1 MERKKRRTAGL
12 LMLVL
17 LVLGVLP
24 ARPVRAAEEA
34 ARHDQRFVD
43 VQPGDIDIWDNGK
56 GISVAGGGE
65 TYTIDYW
72 GNEYV
77 VLVAKYLDTD
87 GKYTVQ
93 ADIYFYGGIKRAWYS
108 NTADLT
114 TDDGSVYFYVQLQ
127 SAAGMFSSDQGR
139 SYCIKLRDGLF
150 LTSNGEWTA
159 SPTCYSSASTYNKYG
174 GDIGSPVF
182 ASPFYAKK
190 YIVYSSY
197 EYTPTSTTETGFP
210 VNLLPNAPL
219 GAGTTAIPYKTT
231 FRMLT
236 DGATVYNT
244 FYYTSSYM
252 SGADAIS
259 ASGTIRCDAT
269 KLLDGSVT
277 RTVLTAPQLLCQIS
291 SYGTAYDIVYTNDD
305 NLCTLLGIEK
315 PSPKYWDVE
324 AQQWKDGTGSSS
336 GGSSSGAFAPVENL
350 SVKMVG
356 DKGLIDGAR
365 YNDYYV
371 YGETSSSL
379 DFKLDDVNVDVWGL
393 GNYLS
398 WNYSGKLYDEVGGSG
413 SGSFGNSRDNIR
425 QMRIIARLELVIN
438 GESVTAECVLTGG
451 DSGATLSPAAGDF
464 KLPMHYLQQ
473 LLRGRYSGLNLKTQ
487 LKRVTYEVTPFYYSK
502 ADKKY
507 SYGETASVSIDF
519 QSAMDDY
526 NGGDW
531 SGGINDN
538 WTESS
543 GDVLDW
549 IKNIINTVASSVSW
563 IGGVLTQGMGLFTKL
578 GQIPAM
584 MAGIIPFIPEELWTV
599 VSFGILLYFA
609 PAIVRGIRN
618 LIIGGLK

>member
-1 MERKKRRTAGL
+1 MKRICCVLAL
-12 LMLVL
+12 LLCL
-17 LVLGVLP
+17 SSFP
-24 ARPVRAAEEA
+24 AWQVYANIPATDIGSDLELTPAPA
-34 ARHDQRFVD
+34 SRHDQRFVD
-43 VQPGDIDIWDNGK
+43 VQPGDIDVWDNGK
-56 GISVAGGGE
+56 GISVSSGGE

-77 VLVAKYLDTD
+77 VLVSKYLDTD
-87 GKYTVQ
+87 GQYTLQ
-93 ADIYFYGGIKRAWYS
+93 ADIYFYGGVKRSWYS

-219 GAGTTAIPYKTT
+219 GAGTTAIPYKTI
-231 FRMLT
+231 FRVLT

-252 SGADAIS
+252 SGADVIS

-269 KLLDGSVT
+269 KLSDGSVT

-291 SYGTAYDIVYTNDD
+291 SYGVVYDIAYTNDD
-305 NLCTLLGIEK
+305 NLCSLLGIEK
-315 PSPKYWDVE
+315 PAPKYWDVI
-324 AQQWKDGTGSSS
+324 AQEWKGGTGGSS
-336 GGSSSGAFAPVENL
+336 GGSSSAFAPVENL
-350 SVKMVG
+350 TVKMVG

-398 WNYSGKLYDEVGGSG
+398 WNYSGKLYDTVSASG
-413 SGSFGNSRDNIR
+413 SGAFGNSRDNVR

-438 GESVTAECVLTGG
+438 GEPVTAACVLTGG

-487 LKRVTYEVTPFYYSK
+487 LKRVTYEITPFYYSK
-502 ADKKY
+502 ADKTY

-519 QSAMDDY
+519 QSSMNDY
-526 NGGDW
+526 EGGDW
-531 SGGINDN
+531 SGGVNDN
-538 WTESS
+538 WTESD
-543 GDVLDW
+543 GILGWLENV
-549 IKNIINTVASSVSW
+549 
-563 IGGVLTQGMGLFTKL
+563 GQKL
-578 GQIPAM
+578 LGIPA
-584 MAGIIPFIPEELWTV
+584 F
-599 VSFGILLYFA
+599 
-609 PAIVRGIRN
+609 
-618 LIIGGLK
+618 IGGLLGMFGALIAQVGEVPRLLGSLFTFLPEEVLTILSAGLVACVVVGIIRWIRG